1 MLCQSSF
8 IKPCS
13 GSPGDYQ
20 LQLPASGRAGCQPSA
35 APLALLTAERVQT
48 QLGLLMTSA
57 LKIKRKMQE
66 KTISLMAGHKQLAVL

>member
-20 LQLPASGRAGCQPSA
+20 LQLPALGRAGCQLSA
-35 APLALLTAERVQT
+35 APLALLTAERVHT

-57 LKIKRKMQE
+57 LKKQE
-66 KTISLMAGHKQLAVL
+66 ENAGQDHLPDGRAQTAAL